1 MSKLT
6 TALNQYTVLACAYLS
21 LVLLL
26 PANKIAQ
33 HNFHLS
39 SVGYHVLLFVLIL
52 PLFGIWFGAFYSY
65 ARLRQYIDA
74 ANDSSEG
81 NDFKKLTIGFTW
93 LAWGSITTAL
103 LILILNAIADAHPGF
118 LATSIIISNYLILL
132 VPLVAYS
139 YISNGAHGLNIR
151 ARVSITGQSAKLLV
165 LFYIII
171 GVAYCYITFRYLN
184 LHSVGSDNNPYYLPA
199 WLMILT
205 VIIPFLYTWFIGLL
219 AAYEIYL
226 YSNNVQGILYQR
238 AMRLLSGGVISVIAS
253 SIVVQYLRSAVPRTE
268 HLSLNKVLLIVN
280 VAYIFMALGFV
291 LISLGARQLRK
302 IEEV

>member
-6 TALNQYTVLACAYLS
+6 TALKQYSVLAVIYLL
-21 LVLLL
+21 LVFFL

-33 HNFHLS
+33 HNYHLS
-39 SVGYHVLLFVLIL
+39 SVGYHVLLFVVIL
-52 PLFGIWFGAFYSY
+52 PLIGIWFGAFYSY
-65 ARLRQYIDA
+65 ARLRQYSDAIDETH
-74 ANDSSEG
+74 EG
-81 NDFKKLTIGFTW
+81 HDFSKLTRGFTW
-93 LAWGSITTAL
+93 LAWGSVLTAL
-103 LILILNAIADAHPGF
+103 SSIILSAIANARPGF
-118 LATSIIISNYLILL
+118 LATSIIIANYASLL

-139 YISNGAHGLNIR
+139 YISTGARGLNIR
-151 ARVSITGQSAKLLV
+151 AKVSITGQGAKALI
-165 LFYIII
+165 LFFMFI
-171 GVAYCYITFRYLN
+171 GVAYCYVTFRYLD
-184 LHSVGSDNNPYYLPA
+184 LHSVGSNNNPYYLPA

-226 YSNNVQGILYQR
+226 YSKHIQGILYQR

-253 SIVVQYLRSAVPRTE
+253 SIAIQYLRSAVPRTG
-268 HLSLNKVLLIVN
+268 HLSLNNVLLIVN
-280 VAYIFMALGFV
+280 IAYIFMAFGYV

>member
-6 TALNQYTVLACAYLS
+6 TAIKQYIVLASIYLS
-21 LVLLL
+21 LVFFL

-33 HNFHLS
+33 HNYHLS
-39 SVGYHVLLFVLIL
+39 SVNYHVLLFAVIV
-52 PLFGIWFGAFYSY
+52 PLVGIWFGAFYSY
-65 ARLRQYIDA
+65 ARLRQYSDEITDT
-74 ANDSSEG
+74 SEG
-81 NDFKKLTIGFTW
+81 HDFNKFSVGFTW
-93 LAWGSITTAL
+93 LAWGSIITGLTS
-103 LILILNAIADAHPGF
+103 LILKSIANAHPSF

-139 YISNGAHGLNIR
+139 YISNGARGLNIK
-151 ARVSITGQSAKLLV
+151 ARMTITGQGARILV
-165 LFYIII
+165 LFFIII

-205 VIIPFLYTWFIGLL
+205 IIIPFLYTWFIGLL
-219 AAYEIYL
+219 SAYEIYL
-226 YSNNVQGILYQR
+226 YSKNVQGILYQR
-238 AMRLLSGGVISVIAS
+238 AMRLLSGGVTSVIAS
-253 SIVVQYLRSAVPRTE
+253 SIVVQFLRSAVPRTE
-268 HLSLNKVLLIVN
+268 HLSLNRVLIIVN
-280 VAYIFMALGFV
+280 IAHIFMALGFA

>member
-1 MSKLT
+1 MSKLA
-6 TALNQYTVLACAYLS
+6 TALKQYFVLASIYLV

-33 HNFHLS
+33 HNYHLT
-39 SVGYHVLLFVLIL
+39 SVAYHVLLFVVVL
-52 PLFGIWFGAFYSY
+52 PLIGIWFGSFYGY
-65 ARLRQYIDA
+65 TRLRQYSDA
-74 ANDSSEG
+74 VTDTPEG
-81 NDFKKLTIGFTW
+81 HDFSKLSTGFTW
-93 LAWGSITTAL
+93 LAWGSVIAAL
-103 LILILNAIADAHPGF
+103 SSIILGAIANNQPSF
-118 LATSIIISNYLILL
+118 LASSIIISNYLSLV

-139 YISNGAHGLNIR
+139 YISTGARGLNIR
-151 ARVSITGQSAKLLV
+151 AKVSITGQGAKTLI
-165 LFYIII
+165 LFFMFI
-171 GVAYCYITFRYLN
+171 GVAYCYVTFRYLD
-184 LHSVGSDNNPYYLPA
+184 LHSVGSNNNPYYLPA

-226 YSNNVQGILYQR
+226 YSKNIQGILYQR

-253 SIVVQYLRSAVPRTE
+253 SIAVQYLRSAVPRMG
-268 HLSLNKVLLIVN
+268 HLSLNSVLLITY
-280 VAYIFMALGFV
+280 VAYIFMAIGYV

>member
-6 TALNQYTVLACAYLS
+6 TALKQYTVLASVYL
-21 LVLLL
+21 LLAFFL

-33 HNFHLS
+33 HNYHLS
-39 SVGYHVLLFVLIL
+39 SVAYHVLLFVVIL
-52 PLFGIWFGAFYSY
+52 PLVGIWFGAFYSY
-65 ARLRQYIDA
+65 ARLRQYCDA
-74 ANDSSEG
+74 ITDTAESQ
-81 NDFKKLTIGFTW
+81 DFNKLTRGFIW
-93 LAWGSITTAL
+93 LAWGSAITAL
-103 LILILNAIADAHPGF
+103 VSIVLNAVANTHPGF
-118 LATSIIISNYLILL
+118 LATSIIITNYSSLL

-139 YISNGAHGLNIR
+139 YISTGARSLNIR
-151 ARVSITGQSAKLLV
+151 AMVSITGQGAKTLI
-165 LFYIII
+165 LFFMFI
-171 GVAYCYITFRYLN
+171 GVAYCYITFRYLD
-184 LHSVGSDNNPYYLPA
+184 LHSVGSNSNPYYLPA

-226 YSNNVQGILYQR
+226 YSKNVQGILYQR

-253 SIVVQYLRSAVPRTE
+253 SIAVQYLRSAVPRSG
-268 HLSLNKVLLIVN
+268 HLSLNSVLLIVN
-280 VAYIFMALGFV
+280 IAYIFMALGYV